1 MTRTRPRARKRQLQL
16 RRMLTKCLPKQR
28 RICKAATSAESST
41 RCCAASSANCAPCPL
56 LLRRRICAL
65 ASVIRSRLKRRAK
78 PPPKSPQSRHQLRH
92 KRRRARHLNT
102 RCRDVLCSQNYSS
115 RVGRLIHCPARWQRL
130 SCCLWRATSIRI
142 SRLIK
147 ARKTPQVRCSRPLRP
162 SCRQP
167 QSASHRRQKAKR
179 LPPQTTA
186 PRPTI
191 SRTTALCPRIP
202 LLKKSRLCRQVP
214 LLAHHRVLDLRRHC
228 PQTTHRRQQ
237 KARSIH

>member
-1 MTRTRPRARKRQLQL
+1 MTRTYPRARKRQLQP
-16 RRMLTKCLPKQR
+16 RWILTKCLLKQR
-28 RICKAATSAESST
+28 RTCRAATSVKSST
-41 RCCAASSANCAPCPL
+41 RCCAASSQNCAPCL
-56 LLRRRICAL
+56 FLLRRRICAL
-65 ASVIRSRLKRRAK
+65 ASVIRSRLKRRLKQRTK
-78 PPPKSPQSRHQLRH
+78 PSPKSRHQLRD

-102 RCRDVLCSQNYSS
+102 RCRDVRCSQDYSC
-115 RVGRLIHCPARWQRL
+115 RVGRLIRCPARWQRL
-130 SCCLWRATSIRI
+130 FCCLWRATSIRI

-179 LPPQTTA
+179 LPPQITA
-186 PRPTI
+186 PKALL
-191 SRTTALCPRIP
+191 TTLFLKVL

-214 LLAHHRVLDLRRHC
+214 LPAHHRVLDLRRHC